1 MRECHNGKMLP
12 IEKMPSIRTYGDH
25 ANHLSVLSNSQYF
38 SNWFYSNYMF
48 ITYEECLPDGHP
60 LYFDHELIAT
70 CKLTDV
76 FYFYLHDQPDLI
88 KNMIPFLKE
97 AIERGLYCIVP
108 LNERYVPN
116 TPSFQRRDFSHRN
129 FFYGYSDTDKIFYTM
144 THDKSRRYMEAA
156 LSYEDFGQAM
166 TSMAPAWPLITM
178 KTNTCTY
185 FMDWGKVAC
194 DFAEYTADR
203 ASTLENRPTLS
214 GINVSLKLIE
224 VLESIQIGNARK
236 DARIFGTLKEH
247 KNVLLKKAQFFIA
260 CGIPF
265 EDEHLTAKYEEL
277 YKLAD
282 LCEKLFLKY
291 EITGNAEI
299 IGRMISLLRSI
310 FTIEKDVIDT
320 TKRGLIRYL
329 EKIKWDKPVGF
340 NDRQTSI
347 HCVSEEEENALLFQ
361 PDPKTSSIGMLQTG
375 QWCEYQRN
383 LWEDG
388 KLVYKFDLPSS
399 AVDFTLYARVWG
411 AVQVYVSEDSKHWNL
426 TFSEQIAGPTP
437 GIKVCSKY
445 TPDGKTVYVK
455 FATQNALG
463 ITGIIWCY
471 SEA

>member
-1 MRECHNGKMLP
+1 
-12 IEKMPSIRTYGDH
+12 
-25 ANHLSVLSNSQYF
+25 
-38 SNWFYSNYMF
+38 
-48 ITYEECLPDGHP
+48 
-60 LYFDHELIAT
+60 
-70 CKLTDV
+70 
-76 FYFYLHDQPDLI
+76 
-88 KNMIPFLKE
+88 
-97 AIERGLYCIVP
+97 
-108 LNERYVPN
+108 
-116 TPSFQRRDFSHRN
+116 
-129 FFYGYSDTDKIFYTM
+129 
-144 THDKSRRYMEAA
+144 MEAA

-224 VLESIQIGNARK
+224 VLESIRIGNARK

-347 HCVSEEEENALLFQ
+347 QLLYPRRKKTRCFFNQIQKRRVLVCCKPVNGVSINGIYGRMVNWCINLIFLRARWISRCMPAFGGRFRFMC
-361 PDPKTSSIGMLQTG
+361 PK
-375 QWCEYQRN
+375 
-383 LWEDG
+383 
-388 KLVYKFDLPSS
+388 
-399 AVDFTLYARVWG
+399 
-411 AVQVYVSEDSKHWNL
+411 
-426 TFSEQIAGPTP
+426 IA
-437 GIKVCSKY
+437 S
-445 TPDGKTVYVK
+445 
-455 FATQNALG
+455 
-463 ITGIIWCY
+463 TGI
-471 SEA
+471 